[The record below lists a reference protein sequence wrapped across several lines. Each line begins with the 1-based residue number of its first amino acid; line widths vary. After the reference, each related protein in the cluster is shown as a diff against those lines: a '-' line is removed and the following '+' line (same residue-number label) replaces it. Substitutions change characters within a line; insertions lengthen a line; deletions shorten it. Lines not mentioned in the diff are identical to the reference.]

1 MYQAIAEQLVNR
13 AVQGGYNSI
22 RVLFEYAQVNLMLND
37 ARHQQRGLS
46 SDT

>member
-22 RVLFEYAQVNLMLND
+22 RVLYAQVNLMLND
-37 ARHQQRGLS
+37 ARRQQRGLS